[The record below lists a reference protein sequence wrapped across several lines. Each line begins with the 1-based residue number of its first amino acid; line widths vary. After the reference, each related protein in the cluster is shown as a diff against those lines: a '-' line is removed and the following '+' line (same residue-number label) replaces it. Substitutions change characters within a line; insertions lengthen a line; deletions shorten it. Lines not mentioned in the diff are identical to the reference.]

1 MKTKQMMMAIVSKRD
16 KMPKNQAKKM
26 GQSIFQIIFS
36 LFEQRCIFT
45 AANKGKELSILYHH
59 IWCQDL
65 NSKSVFRESSPI
77 TTY

>member
-1 MKTKQMMMAIVSKRD
+1 MVKGWTSFD
-16 KMPKNQAKKM
+16 LKN